1 MRNLTFAL
9 LAALSLPFSHNPLFA
24 QGDEDRQYLSEV
36 LAPAAKKKA
45 AFYREH
51 AGRAGELF
59 QAKTFSIGG
68 KLKAEGTYVDSSLN
82 IPHGNF
88 VFYHPNGRVESRGAY
103 VNGLKSGIW
112 ERFDAWGEPL
122 AEKIYDPEPLANIIY
137 TRAQTMPEFR
147 GGGERAFVRY
157 VKERVEANGDQVN
170 GTITASFVVEKT
182 GELSDVKVVESRGEI
197 IDGRV
202 VQAVKQ
208 TAPWQPGEEKGLPV
222 RVQMRV
228 PVQF

>member
-9 LAALSLPFSHNPLFA
+9 LAALLLPFIPNASFA
-24 QGDEDRQYLSEV
+24 QGDEDRQYLSDV

-51 AGRAGELF
+51 AGRRGDLF
-59 QAKTFSIGG
+59 QAKTFTLEG
-68 KLKAEGTYVDSSLN
+68 KLKVEGTYADSSLN
-82 IPHGNF
+82 IPHGAF
-88 VFYHPNGRVESRGAY
+88 VFYHPNGRVECRGEY
-103 VNGLKSGIW
+103 VNGSKSGIW

-137 TRAQTMPEFR
+137 TRAQQMPEFP

-157 VKERVEANGDQVN
+157 VRDKVEANGDRVK
-170 GTITASFVVEKT
+170 GTITTTFVVERT
-182 GELSDVKVVESRGEI
+182 GELSNVKVVESQGDI

-202 VQAVKQ
+202 VEAVKQ
-208 TAPWQPGEEKGLPV
+208 TGPWQPGEEKGQPV